1 MAEIVYTQEN
11 STYKTTNP
19 SWHVEDSPW
28 KATQILK
35 LLERNHLQ
43 PKSIVEIGCGAGEI
57 LNQLYQR
64 MEDKTIQFSGYEI
77 SPDAYSFCK
86 TRAKDRLRFF
96 QQDLPATNGTYDL
109 LLMLDV
115 FEHVEDYYGFLRKAK
130 EKATY
135 KIYHIPLD
143 LSHFY
148 IMMNGLMKQRKKV
161 GHIHY
166 FNKDTALAS
175 LEDTG
180 HQIIDWFYTRHCFEL
195 HTEGLSQAARIVNFI
210 RRSTFSFNPDLA
222 VSLFGGCSLIVLT
235 K

>member
-11 STYKTTNP
+11 SKYKTANP

-35 LLERNHLQ
+35 IIDRNLLK

-57 LNQLYQR
+57 LRQLNQR
-64 MEDKTIQFSGYEI
+64 MDDKTIRFEGYEI
-77 SPDAYSFCK
+77 SPDAYCLCK
-86 TRAKDRLRFF
+86 DRAGERLRFF
-96 QQDLPATNGTYDL
+96 QQDLLETDKTFDI
-109 LLMLDV
+109 LLMIDV
-115 FEHVEDYYGFLRKAK
+115 FEHVEDYFGFLRKAK

-148 IMMNGLMKQRKKV
+148 MMMNGPMKQRKKV

-166 FNKDTALAS
+166 FNKETALAS
-175 LEDTG
+175 LQDTG
-180 HQIIDWFYTRHCFEL
+180 HEIVDWFYTKHCN
-195 HTEGLSQAARIVNFI
+195 TKNLSQAARVVDFF
-210 RRSTFSFNPDLA
+210 RQSTFSVNPDLA
-222 VSLFGGCSLIVLT
+222 VNLFGGCSLIVLA